1 MSVDDRF
8 MSSRPVVRRAVTQC
22 VESLPY
28 LLILRVALRTRMGK
42 MNLSESER
50 EEVVLMKRSR
60 TLAVGQV
67 RRGRLILLL
76 DKRLRA
82 GRS

>member
-1 MSVDDRF
+1 
-8 MSSRPVVRRAVTQC
+8 
-22 VESLPY
+22 
-28 LLILRVALRTRMGK
+28 